1 MHYRNNFVQFLLV
14 FYVFLTIFA
23 VLILIIMNFKQI
35 QQLIK
40 FVSKTDVAEVNI
52 ENNNFKINIKGSKS
66 QTNEITQQVVQQP
79 IQHQPQAPVV
89 QQPIETPKTD
99 VQEDTTSSNNYM
111 TVKSPI
117 IGTFYRKPSP
127 DKDVFVNV
135 GDTIKEGDTLCVI
148 EAMKLFNEIESEFSG
163 KIVKILVEDASPV
176 EFDQPL
182 FLIEP

>member
-1 MHYRNNFVQFLLV
+1 
-14 FYVFLTIFA
+14 
-23 VLILIIMNFKQI
+23 MNFKQI

-66 QTNEITQQVVQQP
+66 KVNEASAPIVQQSVPIP
-79 IQHQPQAPVV
+79 IQTPQPVV
-89 QQPIETPKTD
+89 VPTTISQPDKIED
-99 VQEDTTSSNNYM
+99 SVSSNDSYK
-111 TVKSPI
+111 TIKSPI

-127 DKDVFVNV
+127 DKDAFVNV
-135 GDTIKEGDTLCVI
+135 GDTVNEGDTLCVI
-148 EAMKLFNEIESEFSG
+148 EAMKLFNEIESDFSG

>member
-1 MHYRNNFVQFLLV
+1 
-14 FYVFLTIFA
+14 
-23 VLILIIMNFKQI
+23 MNFKQI

-66 QTNEITQQVVQQP
+66 KVNEASAPIVQQSLPTPIQTPQPVVVQTP
-79 IQHQPQAPVV
+79 ISKPDKV
-89 QQPIETPKTD
+89 
-99 VQEDTTSSNNYM
+99 EDSISSNDSYK
-111 TVKSPI
+111 TIKSPI

-127 DKDVFVNV
+127 DKDAFVNV
-135 GDTIKEGDTLCVI
+135 GDTVNEGDTLCVI
-148 EAMKLFNEIESEFSG
+148 EAMKLFNEIESDFSG

>member
-1 MHYRNNFVQFLLV
+1 
-14 FYVFLTIFA
+14 
-23 VLILIIMNFKQI
+23 MNFKQI

-66 QTNEITQQVVQQP
+66 KVNEASAPIVQQSVPIP
-79 IQHQPQAPVV
+79 IQTPQPVV
-89 QQPIETPKTD
+89 APTPVSQPDKIED
-99 VQEDTTSSNNYM
+99 SVSSNDSYK
-111 TVKSPI
+111 TIKSPI

-135 GDTIKEGDTLCVI
+135 GDTVNEGDTLCVI
-148 EAMKLFNEIESEFSG
+148 EAMKLFNEIESDFSG

>member
-1 MHYRNNFVQFLLV
+1 
-14 FYVFLTIFA
+14 
-23 VLILIIMNFKQI
+23 MNFKQI

-52 ENNNFKINIKGSKS
+52 ENNNFKINIKGNSKS
-66 QTNEITQQVVQQP
+66 NYEPVTQI
-79 IQHQPQAPVV
+79 IQQAPTVTPAIQPV
-89 QQPIETPKTD
+89 QPEP
-99 VQEDTTSSNNYM
+99 VQKSVSTSNNETYSDNYH
-111 TVKSPI
+111 TIKSPI

-135 GDTIKEGDTLCVI
+135 GDTVGEGDVLCVI
-148 EAMKLFNEIESEFSG
+148 EAMKLFNEIESDVSG

>member
-1 MHYRNNFVQFLLV
+1 
-14 FYVFLTIFA
+14 
-23 VLILIIMNFKQI
+23 MNFKQI

-66 QTNEITQQVVQQP
+66 KVNEASAPIVQQSAPIP
-79 IQHQPQAPVV
+79 IQTPQPVV
-89 QQPIETPKTD
+89 APTPISQPDKIEDIVSSKDSYKTI
-99 VQEDTTSSNNYM
+99 
-111 TVKSPI
+111 KSPI

-135 GDTIKEGDTLCVI
+135 GDTVNEGDTLCVI
-148 EAMKLFNEIESEFSG
+148 EAMKLFNEIESDFSG

>member
-1 MHYRNNFVQFLLV
+1 MLV
-14 FYVFLTIFA
+14 FNVFLSIFA
-23 VLILIIMNFKQI
+23 LLITIIMNFKQI

-66 QTNEITQQVVQQP
+66 VPVEKPIQVV
-79 IQHQPQAPVV
+79 HQPAPL
-89 QQPIETPKTD
+89 PHPTPVKPSIAPPNNASAKEAESTD
-99 VQEDTTSSNNYM
+99 NLL

-135 GDTIKEGDTLCVI
+135 GDIVKEGDTLCVI
-148 EAMKLFNEIESEFSG
+148 EAMKLFNEIESDYSG

>member
-1 MHYRNNFVQFLLV
+1 
-14 FYVFLTIFA
+14 
-23 VLILIIMNFKQI
+23 MNFKQI

-66 QTNEITQQVVQQP
+66 KVNEASAPIVQQSVPIP
-79 IQHQPQAPVV
+79 IQTPQPVV
-89 QQPIETPKTD
+89 APTPISQPVKIED
-99 VQEDTTSSNNYM
+99 SVSSNDSYK
-111 TVKSPI
+111 TIKSPI

-135 GDTIKEGDTLCVI
+135 GDTVNEGDTLCVI
-148 EAMKLFNEIESEFSG
+148 EAMKLFNEIESDFSG

>member
-1 MHYRNNFVQFLLV
+1 
-14 FYVFLTIFA
+14 
-23 VLILIIMNFKQI
+23 MNFKQI

-66 QTNEITQQVVQQP
+66 KVNETSTPIVQQSVPIP
-79 IQHQPQAPVV
+79 IQTPQPVV
-89 QQPIETPKTD
+89 VPTPISQPDKIED
-99 VQEDTTSSNNYM
+99 SVSSNDSYK
-111 TVKSPI
+111 TIKSPI

-127 DKDVFVNV
+127 DKDAFVNV
-135 GDTIKEGDTLCVI
+135 GDTVNEGDTLCVI
-148 EAMKLFNEIESEFSG
+148 EAMKLFNEIESDFSG

-176 EFDQPL
+176 EFEQPL

>member
-1 MHYRNNFVQFLLV
+1 
-14 FYVFLTIFA
+14 
-23 VLILIIMNFKQI
+23 MNFKQI

-66 QTNEITQQVVQQP
+66 KVNEASAPIVQQSVPIP
-79 IQHQPQAPVV
+79 IQTPQPVV
-89 QQPIETPKTD
+89 VPTPISQPDKI
-99 VQEDTTSSNNYM
+99 EDTVSSNDSYK
-111 TVKSPI
+111 TIKSPI

-135 GDTIKEGDTLCVI
+135 GDTVNEGDTLCVI
-148 EAMKLFNEIESEFSG
+148 EAMKLFNEIESDFSG

>member
-1 MHYRNNFVQFLLV
+1 
-14 FYVFLTIFA
+14 
-23 VLILIIMNFKQI
+23 MNFKQI

-52 ENNNFKINIKGSKS
+52 ENNNSKINIKGSKS
-66 QTNEITQQVVQQP
+66 KVNEASAPIVQQTVPIP
-79 IQHQPQAPVV
+79 IQTPQPVV
-89 QQPIETPKTD
+89 APTPISQSDKI
-99 VQEDTTSSNNYM
+99 EDSVSSNDSYK
-111 TVKSPI
+111 TIKSPI

-127 DKDVFVNV
+127 DKDAFVNV
-135 GDTIKEGDTLCVI
+135 GDTVNEGDTLCVI
-148 EAMKLFNEIESEFSG
+148 EAMKLFNEIESDFSG

>member
-1 MHYRNNFVQFLLV
+1 
-14 FYVFLTIFA
+14 
-23 VLILIIMNFKQI
+23 MNFKQI

-66 QTNEITQQVVQQP
+66 QTKEVSQQVVQQP
-79 IQHQPQAPVV
+79 IQPQIQTPIA
-89 QQPIETPKTD
+89 QPIHVETPKSEAQQSD
-99 VQEDTTSSNNYM
+99 SSSDNYL

-127 DKDVFVNV
+127 DKDAFVNV

-148 EAMKLFNEIESEFSG
+148 EAMKLFNEIESDFRA
-163 KIVKILVEDASPV
+163 KL
-176 EFDQPL
+176 
-182 FLIEP
+182 

>member
-1 MHYRNNFVQFLLV
+1 
-14 FYVFLTIFA
+14 
-23 VLILIIMNFKQI
+23 MNFKQI

-66 QTNEITQQVVQQP
+66 KVNEAPAPIVQQSVPIP
-79 IQHQPQAPVV
+79 IQTPQPVV
-89 QQPIETPKTD
+89 APTPISQPDKIED
-99 VQEDTTSSNNYM
+99 SVSSNDSYK
-111 TVKSPI
+111 TIKSPI

-135 GDTIKEGDTLCVI
+135 GDTVNEGDTLCVI
-148 EAMKLFNEIESEFSG
+148 EAMKLFNEIESDFSG

>member
-1 MHYRNNFVQFLLV
+1 
-14 FYVFLTIFA
+14 
-23 VLILIIMNFKQI
+23 MNFKQI

-66 QTNEITQQVVQQP
+66 QTKEVSQQVVQQP
-79 IQHQPQAPVV
+79 IQPQIQTPIA
-89 QQPIETPKTD
+89 QPIHVETPKSE
-99 VQEDTTSSNNYM
+99 VQQSDSSSDNYL

-127 DKDVFVNV
+127 DKDAFVNV
-135 GDTIKEGDTLCVI
+135 GDTVNEGDTLCVI
-148 EAMKLFNEIESEFSG
+148 EAMKLFNEIESDFSG

-176 EFDQPL
+176 EFDHPL

>member
-1 MHYRNNFVQFLLV
+1 
-14 FYVFLTIFA
+14 
-23 VLILIIMNFKQI
+23 MNFKQI

-52 ENNNFKINIKGSKS
+52 ENNNSKINIKGSKS

-79 IQHQPQAPVV
+79 VQHQLQSRVLQPSPVE
-89 QQPIETPKTD
+89 PPKID
-99 VQEDTTSSNNYM
+99 VKEDTTSSNNYI

-182 FLIEP
+182 FLIES

>member
-1 MHYRNNFVQFLLV
+1 
-14 FYVFLTIFA
+14 
-23 VLILIIMNFKQI
+23 MNFKQI

-66 QTNEITQQVVQQP
+66 KVNETSTPIVQQSLPIP
-79 IQHQPQAPVV
+79 IQTPQPVV
-89 QQPIETPKTD
+89 VPTPISQPDKIED
-99 VQEDTTSSNNYM
+99 SVSSNDSYK
-111 TVKSPI
+111 TIKSPI

-135 GDTIKEGDTLCVI
+135 GDTVNEGDTLCVI
-148 EAMKLFNEIESEFSG
+148 EAMKLFNEIESDFSG

>member
-1 MHYRNNFVQFLLV
+1 
-14 FYVFLTIFA
+14 
-23 VLILIIMNFKQI
+23 MNFKQI

-66 QTNEITQQVVQQP
+66 KVNETSTPIVQQSVPIP
-79 IQHQPQAPVV
+79 IQTPQPVV
-89 QQPIETPKTD
+89 VPTPISQPDKVDDTVSPNDSYKTI
-99 VQEDTTSSNNYM
+99 
-111 TVKSPI
+111 KSPI

-127 DKDVFVNV
+127 DKDAFVNV
-135 GDTIKEGDTLCVI
+135 GDTVNEGDTLCVI
-148 EAMKLFNEIESEFSG
+148 EAMKLFNEIESDFSG

>member
-1 MHYRNNFVQFLLV
+1 
-14 FYVFLTIFA
+14 
-23 VLILIIMNFKQI
+23 MNFKQI

-66 QTNEITQQVVQQP
+66 QTKEVSQQVVQQP
-79 IQHQPQAPVV
+79 IQPQIQTPIAQPIHVATPKSEV
-89 QQPIETPKTD
+89 QQSD
-99 VQEDTTSSNNYM
+99 SSSDNYL

-127 DKDVFVNV
+127 DKDAFVNV

-148 EAMKLFNEIESEFSG
+148 EAMKLFNEIESDFTG